1 MYFLSLTVSDE
12 DMVSN
17 SFSQITDHRP
27 ASERAA
33 KENLTAQAAVAP
45 DLRDIGR
52 VLVRRRWLIL
62 ATIAIFTGAAAAVVM
77 VLPPRYSAEAML
89 MVGDQQPRMLDL
101 QAVVAGTD
109 SELIE
114 SEVQILRS
122 RRIAR
127 LVIDKLQL
135 LSDPTFAG
143 EAQKKSWW
151 TRATGWIGGP
161 GGNSK
166 SLDRERS
173 GAMAGSAEAVEGAEP
188 EESAKQSRAIDALLK
203 RLDVAARGRSRVVG
217 VSFEAS
223 NPKTAAAVANAVV
236 DTYIE
241 DGLDNKLKATVQ
253 ANRWLA
259 SRVDDLRSQVIDTDR
274 LVQQHKAQAGI
285 TEGRQVGLVNEQMSG
300 ISEQLIQAGAERAQA
315 DARLWQAQ
323 HSARG
328 SDVSSDVGASPV
340 VQKLRADDAELR
352 RKIAVSNQF
361 MGAKAPEMVQLQ
373 AQLAANEAALGAETS
388 KIVAGLA
395 NSAAVAHARE
405 DSLKASLARM
415 RQDADR
421 IKSADVSIDAE
432 QQEAQANHGLYDK
445 LLSRAKETSIEA
457 GLQQPDAHVISHADV
472 PIRPSYPNKPVV
484 LALAFAGASM
494 LAALLV
500 FGLENLDQGFRDLG
514 QVEQMLGVPA
524 LGFVPQL
531 RPGEQA
537 DSYVLTKPFS
547 AYSEAIRGIYTSLIL
562 SDVDKPPRVILVTS
576 SLPGEGKSAI
586 SIGLARLVAR
596 SGKRVLA
603 IDADLR
609 KPRLHNAFG
618 APLKPGL
625 IDHLA
630 GKATIEEILYRDTE
644 SSALVMPS
652 GSHAP
657 NPADIFTSEHM
668 RKLLGTLSAMFDLII
683 LDSAPLLAVSDARS
697 LCPLADKVL
706 FAVRWQH
713 TRMAA
718 ALPAIRQIINA
729 NGDLAGVL
737 LTMTDTKRLLSYSGD
752 AYYFSQLRKYMQE

>member
-1 MYFLSLTVSDE
+1 VSDE
-12 DMVSN
+12 EMVSN
-17 SFSQITDHRP
+17 SFSQIVEARP
-27 ASERAA
+27 ASDRGT
-33 KENLTAQAAVAP
+33 KETFVTQGTVAP
-45 DLRDIGR
+45 DLRDIWR
-52 VLVRRRWLIL
+52 VLVRRRWLIV
-62 ATIAIFTGAAAAVVM
+62 ATVAILTGAAIAVVL

-114 SEVQILRS
+114 SEVQIMRS
-122 RRIAR
+122 RRIAH

-135 LSDPTFAG
+135 LSDPAFAD
-143 EAQKKSWW
+143 EAEKRGFWARTTSWF
-151 TRATGWIGGP
+151 GGQ

-166 SLDRERS
+166 SSTQEGVAKS
-173 GAMAGSAEAVEGAEP
+173 GHTEAVDAAAP
-188 EESAKQSRAIDALLK
+188 EESVRQSRAIDALLK
-203 RLDVAARGRSRVVG
+203 RLDVAAKGRSRVVS
-217 VSFEAS
+217 VAFES
-223 NPKTAAAVANAVV
+223 SDPKTAAAVANAVV

-241 DGLDNKLKATVQ
+241 DGLDNKLRATVQ

-259 SRVDDLRSQVIDTDR
+259 SRVDDLRTQVIDTDR

-285 TEGRQVGLVNEQMSG
+285 TEGRQAGLANEQISSV
-300 ISEQLIQAGAERAQA
+300 SEQLIQAGAERAQA

-323 HSARG
+323 HSGR
-328 SDVSSDVGASPV
+328 SDASSDVAASPV

-352 RKIAVSNQF
+352 RKIAVGNQF
-361 MGAKAPEMVQLQ
+361 MGEKAPEMVQLQ
-373 AQLAANEAALGAETS
+373 AQLTANEAALGAETS

-395 NSAAVAHARE
+395 NAAAVAHARE

-445 LLSRAKETSIEA
+445 LLQRAKETSIEA

-472 PIRPSYPNKPVV
+472 PIRPSYPNKPVIV
-484 LALAFAGASM
+484 GLAFVGASM

-500 FGLENLDQGFRDLG
+500 LGLENLDQGFRDLG
-514 QVEQMLGVPA
+514 QVEQTLGVPA

-531 RPGEQA
+531 RTGEYA
-537 DSYVLTKPFS
+537 DSHVLAKPFS

-562 SDVDKPPRVILVTS
+562 SDVDRPPRVILVTS

-586 SIGLARLVAR
+586 STSLARLVAR
-596 SGKRVLA
+596 SGKRVLV
-603 IDADLR
+603 IDSDLR
-609 KPRLHNAFG
+609 KPRLHEAFG
-618 APLKPGL
+618 VPLKPGL

-630 GKATIEEILYRDTE
+630 GKATIEEVFYRDTE

-652 GSHAP
+652 GTHAP
-657 NPADIFTSEHM
+657 NPADVFTSEHM
-668 RKLLGTLSAMFDLII
+668 RKLLGTLSGMFDLII

-706 FAVRWQH
+706 FALRWQH
-713 TRMAA
+713 TRTAA
-718 ALPAIRQIINA
+718 ALPAIRQIISA

-737 LTMTDTKRLLSYSGD
+737 LTMTDTRRLLSYSGD